1 MVRLLDRTLDGKALS
16 RHERAKVRDM
26 LRQLLPQ
33 LLAEAQDPEL
43 VSLHDKY
50 ADRSFS
56 DEQREHLEVMRLA
69 SEAFGIDVAAYT
81 GGESPEELADWL
93 DGQMRAGRPQVQQ
106 RPRRKKKDAKAIARE
121 ALRERAAEG
130 GTRAVREVFRKLVSE
145 LHPDRETDPAEH
157 ARKTELMQR
166 VNRAYEAGDLL
177 ALLEVQLSIEQIEPA
192 ALAGL
197 ADERLRHY
205 IFVLEEQSLR
215 LGDELEELAGPLAMA
230 MGVSSVSKTS
240 PEAIKRRLETEIREV
255 KALVRSL
262 EADLDR
268 FRDIPTL
275 KRSLKD
281 YEIDPFEDDPFEQMD
296 FVMPEEL
303 RPHRR
308 RRGANA
314 R

>member
-1 MVRLLDRTLDGKALS
+1 
-16 RHERAKVRDM
+16 M